1 MAFSCTPIS
10 VLQTIATYGK
20 AAKTIQSAFRK
31 WLKKHQFDRE
41 MVEFHLAILREPA
54 TIRIQRWW
62 KRWSQTPSGIDPRV
76 RRRLLE
82 SDDSS
87 EN

>member
-1 MAFSCTPIS
+1 MPYASLPGYI
-10 VLQTIATYGK
+10 VQTIAIYGK
-20 AAKTIQSAFRK
+20 AAKTIQAACRK
-31 WLKKHQFDRE
+31 WLKKRQYEKE
-41 MVEFHLAILREPA
+41 MEEFRRGILREPA

-76 RRRLLE
+76 RRRLME
-82 SDDSS
+82 SEDTA